1 MAENW
6 IKDAIKR
13 PGAFTKKAEE
23 RGMETQAFA
32 QQVKANPGRYDE
44 RTVRQANLA
53 KTLAKLRNRKKN

>member
-1 MAENW
+1 MSNDW
-6 IKDAIKR
+6 IGDAIKR

-23 RGMETQAFA
+23 RGMDSKEFA
-32 QQVKANPGRYDE
+32 QKVTSNPDEYDT

>member
-6 IKDAIKR
+6 IKDEIKR

-53 KTLAKLRNRKKN
+53 VTLSKMHKGKKK

>member
-32 QQVKANPGRYDE
+32 QQVKSNPGRYDE

-53 KTLAKLRNRKKN
+53 VTLSKMHKGKKK